1 MEYVYVY
8 QEKQENNNTGT
19 CRAANNFLFD
29 TNFLIKICICKA
41 CSKKLVSNGGSP
53 VPILGKCNPK
63 MKQGPKRCK
72 ANYFVVDLKSKPL
85 LGLKTSLELVLLL
98 N

>member
-8 QEKQENNNTGT
+8 QEKQENKNTGS
-19 CRAANNFLFD
+19 CSAANNFLSFN

-41 CSKKLVSNGGSP
+41 YINKLVSNGGSLL
-53 VPILGKCNPK
+53 PILGKWNPK
-63 MKQGPKRCK
+63 MKKGPKRCK
-72 ANYFVVDLKSKPL
+72 ADFFVVDLKSKPL
-85 LGLKTSLELVLLL
+85 LGLKHHL